1 MKQLTH
7 YFRSLESRLTDEEKS
22 LIKDGF
28 YFLLQITAIF
38 AIGSALL
45 LFFILQPYK

>member
-7 YFRSLESRLTDEEKS
+7 YFRSLEARLTDEEKS

-28 YFLLQITAIF
+28 YFLLKIATIYTVV
-38 AIGSALL
+38 SALL
-45 LFFILQPYK
+45 LFFILHNTK

>member
-7 YFRSLESRLTDEEKS
+7 YFRSLEARLTDEEKT

-28 YFLLQITAIF
+28 YFLLQVATTF
-38 AIGSALL
+38 TVVFALL
-45 LFFILQPYK
+45 LFFILHNSK